1 MAPSTGKSPMGTQTS
16 SGSQKISTEILVG
29 WPTNAPPKENQRP
42 PVYNAEDYIVSLK
55 KFGRRTSGTTNGEP
69 KSIYDTSE
77 EKPNS
82 RAATLPAKH
91 SAFKNP
97 IQPLPDEECE
107 MSLKQFGSITDLLT
121 KLRADLRAS
130 FPSFVQEFVAAPL
143 DGVSLLLEV
152 LRSIQLSQQNGIG
165 QTNTTGKM
173 NAQTY
178 QRRALLDELAC
189 LQCLNLC
196 CLRSPEARIRI
207 GTSPIGLMPLAASA
221 TGQGIRSRI
230 LALQL
235 LTTACDKHAAGVHS
249 SQKGVYNGHTSVS
262 EALSTLRLRCGEP
275 VRFRLLAGMLNSGG
289 GTGELQYYG
298 LKFINTFLESAD
310 SVQSRLYLQ
319 AELQQAGFDP
329 LNMSKLIST
338 SSPWYDKLRAEIKY
352 FEDINIDIDKLM
364 VQNREG
370 DKIRGQMAVL
380 ERRVQILQEEKTVL
394 TTMERRLQERCAELQ
409 REVFRLQGA
418 QHNDG
423 YKSLE
428 KHPVA
433 LPRQVLPHINKNGS
447 SEHEDEGISS
457 SETGQ
462 SLSPEPILILPQN
475 TSKKY
480 TMNEYTNN
488 NGNSGA
494 KDDDVN
500 ATIEEVIEE
509 LENIVHDAEKEIEDL
524 KSERSKSSET
534 LPPYHPKSHFHSI
547 DYKEKEIV
555 PVNLLPQPPKKSRSL
570 SHLLSGG
577 SEYEDSDYGVMMANN
592 ETRISYY
599 DDIDMEIEN
608 SRQHGGG
615 YRTDVIADGE
625 QNPDLINQT
634 STNRELLNVIMDA
647 REKDNIFMTTPGHY
661 TKMKSSEQSL
671 IPKSAQTPQKFNGV
685 FFMTEMSTPA
695 KYPKPDIT
703 AALEARR
710 VSKSIERLESYG
722 SSGLD
727 SMIDIIMTTSERK
740 QEMKNAI
747 AKAPN
752 NFAALRDMALHTT
765 FSMRTKS
772 PSPVDGA
779 IVFSGG
785 MKTNRLAFGMSGMSG
800 SKLSDLPSGLY

>member
-1 MAPSTGKSPMGTQTS
+1 MNNGSYIYSTFFFFSFS
-16 SGSQKISTEILVG
+16 CFRFFFFLVLCG
-29 WPTNAPPKENQRP
+29 FFHFF
-42 PVYNAEDYIVSLK
+42 SLS
-55 KFGRRTSGTTNGEP
+55 FGRS
-69 KSIYDTSE
+69 
-77 EKPNS
+77 
-82 RAATLPAKH
+82 
-91 SAFKNP
+91 
-97 IQPLPDEECE
+97 
-107 MSLKQFGSITDLLT
+107 
-121 KLRADLRAS
+121 
-130 FPSFVQEFVAAPL
+130 
-143 DGVSLLLEV
+143 
-152 LRSIQLSQQNGIG
+152 
-165 QTNTTGKM
+165 
-173 NAQTY
+173 
-178 QRRALLDELAC
+178 
-189 LQCLNLC
+189 
-196 CLRSPEARIRI
+196 
-207 GTSPIGLMPLAASA
+207 
-221 TGQGIRSRI
+221 
-230 LALQL
+230 
-235 LTTACDKHAAGVHS
+235 
-249 SQKGVYNGHTSVS
+249 
-262 EALSTLRLRCGEP
+262 
-275 VRFRLLAGMLNSGG
+275 
-289 GTGELQYYG
+289 
-298 LKFINTFLESAD
+298 
-310 SVQSRLYLQ
+310 
-319 AELQQAGFDP
+319 
-329 LNMSKLIST
+329 
-338 SSPWYDKLRAEIKY
+338 
-352 FEDINIDIDKLM
+352 
-364 VQNREG
+364 
-370 DKIRGQMAVL
+370 
-380 ERRVQILQEEKTVL
+380 QILQEEKTVL

-433 LPRQVLPHINKNGS
+433 LPRQVLPRTNKNGS

-475 TSKKY
+475 SSKKY
-480 TMNEYTNN
+480 TMNEYATNN
-488 NGNSGA
+488 NNNNSNGNNNGA

-509 LENIVHDAEKEIEDL
+509 LENIVHDAEQEIEDM

-534 LPPYHPKSHFHSI
+534 LPPYQPKSHFHSN
-547 DYKEKEIV
+547 DHKEKEIV

-577 SEYEDSDYGVMMANN
+577 SDYEDSDYGVMMANN

-608 SRQHGGG
+608 SRQHSNGGG
-615 YRTDVIADGE
+615 YRSADVIADAE

-661 TKMKSSEQSL
+661 SKMKSPEQSL
-671 IPKSAQTPQKFNGV
+671 IPKSAQAPQKFNGV

-703 AALEARR
+703 LALNARR
-710 VSKSIERLESYG
+710 VSKSIERIESYG

-727 SMIDIIMTTSERK
+727 SMIDIIMTSSERK

-765 FSMRTKS
+765 TFSMRTKS
-772 PSPVDGA
+772 PSPVDSP
-779 IVFSGG
+779 VVYSGG
-785 MKTNRLAFGMSGMSG
+785 IKTNRMAFGMSGMSG

>member
-16 SGSQKISTEILVG
+16 SGSQKLTTEILVG
-29 WPTNAPPKENQRP
+29 WPPQNAPPKENQRP
-42 PVYNAEDYIVSLK
+42 PVYNAEDYILSLK
-55 KFGRRTSGTTNGEP
+55 KFGRRTSGAGES

-77 EKPNS
+77 ERNS
-82 RAATLPAKH
+82 NAKSSTLPAKG
-91 SAFKNP
+91 SKNP

-143 DGVSLLLEV
+143 DGVSQLLDV

-196 CLRSPEARIRI
+196 CMRSPEARIRI
-207 GTSPIGLMPLAASA
+207 GTSTVGLMPLASAA

-235 LTTACDKHAAGVHS
+235 LTIACDKHAAGVHS
-249 SQKGVYNGHTSVS
+249 SQKGVYSGHTSVS

-275 VRFRLLAGMLNSGG
+275 VRFRLLVGMLNSGG
-289 GTGELQYYG
+289 GTGELQYHG

-310 SVQSRLYLQ
+310 SIQSRLYLQ
-319 AELQQAGFDP
+319 AELLQAGFDP
-329 LNMSKLIST
+329 LNMSKLIS
-338 SSPWYDKLRAEIKY
+338 SSSQWYDKLRAEIKY

-364 VQNREG
+364 VQSREA

-380 ERRVQILQEEKTVL
+380 ERRVQILQDEKSVL

-418 QHNDG
+418 HNNDG

-433 LPRQVLPHINKNGS
+433 LPRQVLPRSSKTGS

-462 SLSPEPILILPQN
+462 SLSPEPLLILPQIS
-475 TSKKY
+475 SKNKY
-480 TMNEYTNN
+480 SSRITNDYSAN
-488 NGNSGA
+488 NST
-494 KDDDVN
+494 KDDDAN

-509 LENIVHDAEKEIEDL
+509 LENIVHDAEQEIQDA
-524 KSERSKSSET
+524 KSDVTKSCDNLIT
-534 LPPYHPKSHFHSI
+534 YQIKSHVLNPSLLHHHN
-547 DYKEKEIV
+547 EKEIV

-570 SHLLSGG
+570 SQMLSGASDFDD
-577 SEYEDSDYGVMMANN
+577 SEYGVMMANN

-599 DDIDMEIEN
+599 DDIDMEIER
-608 SRQHGGG
+608 SRQNN
-615 YRTDVIADGE
+615 YRNDPDGE
-625 QNPDLINQT
+625 PNPDLINQT

-647 REKDNIFMTTPGHY
+647 REKDENIFMTAPNRFG
-661 TKMKSSEQSL
+661 KSKTLEQGL
-671 IPKSAQTPQKFNGV
+671 IPKSAQAPQKFNGV

-722 SSGLD
+722 SGGLD
-727 SMIDIIMTTSERK
+727 SMVDIIMTSEKK
-740 QEMKNAI
+740 QQEIKNAI
-747 AKAPN
+747 SKAPN
-752 NFAALRDMALHTT
+752 NFAALREMAMNTT

-772 PSPVDGA
+772 PTSDGFQPA
-779 IVFSGG
+779 IVYSGG
-785 MKTNRLAFGMSGMSG
+785 MKATRTAYTISG

>member
-1 MAPSTGKSPMGTQTS
+1 MK
-16 SGSQKISTEILVG
+16 
-29 WPTNAPPKENQRP
+29 
-42 PVYNAEDYIVSLK
+42 
-55 KFGRRTSGTTNGEP
+55 
-69 KSIYDTSE
+69 
-77 EKPNS
+77 
-82 RAATLPAKH
+82 
-91 SAFKNP
+91 
-97 IQPLPDEECE
+97 
-107 MSLKQFGSITDLLT
+107 
-121 KLRADLRAS
+121 
-130 FPSFVQEFVAAPL
+130 
-143 DGVSLLLEV
+143 
-152 LRSIQLSQQNGIG
+152 
-165 QTNTTGKM
+165 
-173 NAQTY
+173 
-178 QRRALLDELAC
+178 
-189 LQCLNLC
+189 
-196 CLRSPEARIRI
+196 
-207 GTSPIGLMPLAASA
+207 
-221 TGQGIRSRI
+221 
-230 LALQL
+230 
-235 LTTACDKHAAGVHS
+235 
-249 SQKGVYNGHTSVS
+249 
-262 EALSTLRLRCGEP
+262 
-275 VRFRLLAGMLNSGG
+275 
-289 GTGELQYYG
+289 
-298 LKFINTFLESAD
+298 
-310 SVQSRLYLQ
+310 
-319 AELQQAGFDP
+319 
-329 LNMSKLIST
+329 
-338 SSPWYDKLRAEIKY
+338 
-352 FEDINIDIDKLM
+352 
-364 VQNREG
+364 
-370 DKIRGQMAVL
+370 
-380 ERRVQILQEEKTVL
+380 ILQEEKTVL

-433 LPRQVLPHINKNGS
+433 LPRQVLPRANKNGS

-480 TMNEYTNN
+480 TMNEYNN
-488 NGNSGA
+488 VNNGA

-509 LENIVHDAEKEIEDL
+509 LENIVHDAEQEIEDL

-534 LPPYHPKSHFHSI
+534 LPPYHAKSQFHISM
-547 DYKEKEIV
+547 DHKEKEIV

-577 SEYEDSDYGVMMANN
+577 SDYDDSDYGVMMANN

-615 YRTDVIADGE
+615 YRNENGDVE

-661 TKMKSSEQSL
+661 NIMKSPEQSL

-695 KYPKPDIT
+695 KFPKPDIME
-703 AALEARR
+703 ALQARR

-722 SSGLD
+722 SGGLD
-727 SMIDIIMTTSERK
+727 SMIDIIMTSERK

-772 PSPVDGA
+772 PSPVEGA
-779 IVFSGG
+779 VVFSGG
-785 MKTNRLAFGMSGMSG
+785 MKTNRLAFGMNG

>member
-1 MAPSTGKSPMGTQTS
+1 MNN
-16 SGSQKISTEILVG
+16 GS
-29 WPTNAPPKENQRP
+29 
-42 PVYNAEDYIVSLK
+42 YIH
-55 KFGRRTSGTTNGEP
+55 F
-69 KSIYDTSE
+69 
-77 EKPNS
+77 
-82 RAATLPAKH
+82 
-91 SAFKNP
+91 
-97 IQPLPDEECE
+97 
-107 MSLKQFGSITDLLT
+107 
-121 KLRADLRAS
+121 
-130 FPSFVQEFVAAPL
+130 
-143 DGVSLLLEV
+143 
-152 LRSIQLSQQNGIG
+152 
-165 QTNTTGKM
+165 
-173 NAQTY
+173 
-178 QRRALLDELAC
+178 
-189 LQCLNLC
+189 C
-196 CLRSPEARIRI
+196 CLFLDFVWIFPYVFFVSIGRS
-207 GTSPIGLMPLAASA
+207 
-221 TGQGIRSRI
+221 
-230 LALQL
+230 
-235 LTTACDKHAAGVHS
+235 
-249 SQKGVYNGHTSVS
+249 
-262 EALSTLRLRCGEP
+262 
-275 VRFRLLAGMLNSGG
+275 
-289 GTGELQYYG
+289 
-298 LKFINTFLESAD
+298 
-310 SVQSRLYLQ
+310 
-319 AELQQAGFDP
+319 
-329 LNMSKLIST
+329 
-338 SSPWYDKLRAEIKY
+338 
-352 FEDINIDIDKLM
+352 
-364 VQNREG
+364 
-370 DKIRGQMAVL
+370 
-380 ERRVQILQEEKTVL
+380 QILQEEKTVL

-433 LPRQVLPHINKNGS
+433 LPRQVLPRTNKNGS

-475 TSKKY
+475 SSKKY

-488 NGNSGA
+488 NNSNSNGNNNGA

-509 LENIVHDAEKEIEDL
+509 LENIVHDAEQEIEDM

-534 LPPYHPKSHFHSI
+534 LPPYQPKGHFHSN
-547 DYKEKEIV
+547 DHKEKEIV

-608 SRQHGGG
+608 SRQHSNGGG
-615 YRTDVIADGE
+615 YRSADGIADGE

-661 TKMKSSEQSL
+661 TKIKSPEQSL

-703 AALEARR
+703 LALNARR
-710 VSKSIERLESYG
+710 VSKSIERIESYG

-727 SMIDIIMTTSERK
+727 SMIDIIMTSSERK

-765 FSMRTKS
+765 TFSMRTKS
-772 PSPVDGA
+772 PSPVDSPVVYSAG
-779 IVFSGG
+779 I
-785 MKTNRLAFGMSGMSG
+785 KTNRMAFGMSGMSG